1 MLSSA
6 WGHLGVHFFV
16 CSSISLFF
24 LKPQYFLLIF
34 INDLGIALSD
44 ISLIFFTSWPP
55 LLRLFWKFFWEPIFG
70 DIPWYF
76 LKTMLNILLT
86 NTMLYNFSH
95 HMSLCMGHCWGIF
108 GPILGSVSQC
118 LEIFLSLIIFC
129 KYSDG
134 HQAREILDYPLFRTK
149 CNVLGLFWSALLKY

>member
-6 WGHLGVHFFV
+6 WGHLKVHFFV

-24 LKPQYFLLIF
+24 LKLQYFLLIF

-70 DIPWYF
+70 DIPRYF

-129 KYSDG
+129 TELACNT
-134 HQAREILDYPLFRTK
+134 QMATK
-149 CNVLGLFWSALLKY
+149 PEKFWITLCLGQSVMF